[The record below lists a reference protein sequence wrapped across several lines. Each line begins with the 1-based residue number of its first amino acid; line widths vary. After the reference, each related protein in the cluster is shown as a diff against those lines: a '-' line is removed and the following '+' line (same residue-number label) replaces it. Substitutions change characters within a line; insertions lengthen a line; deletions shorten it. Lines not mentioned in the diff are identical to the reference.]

1 MQGWPKRGWACLSP
15 CSSAWLPKY
24 DSTLVIWAEQAEWAG
39 WAVKQC
45 KKICSSAIGIVL
57 LPSLPAQ
64 PIQPRSLVCC
74 QIWVTG
80 QMSKVIATFALSWA
94 YLILLLLIY
103 LVNNKCNQSGS
114 NLPIRCDPLGPAC
127 HIHDICLCL
136 SAMPSSLPMS
146 AGE

>member
-1 MQGWPKRGWACLSP
+1 MYDPLTRKDRQLVAGLGMFHVEVSLWQYTDCLQNLITFRGGQRGGWACLSP

-64 PIQPRSLVCC
+64 HIQPRSLVCC

-80 QMSKVIATFALSWA
+80 QMSKVIELLPPIVQVCPIFHNPLP
-94 YLILLLLIY
+94 LLDIIL
-103 LVNNKCNQSGS
+103 
-114 NLPIRCDPLGPAC
+114 
-127 HIHDICLCL
+127 
-136 SAMPSSLPMS
+136 PS
-146 AGE
+146 